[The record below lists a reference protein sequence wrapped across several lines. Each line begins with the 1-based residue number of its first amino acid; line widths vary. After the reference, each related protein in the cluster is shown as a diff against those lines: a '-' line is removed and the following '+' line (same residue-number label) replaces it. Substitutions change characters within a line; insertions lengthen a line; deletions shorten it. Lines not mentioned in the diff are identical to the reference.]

1 MVTVDD
7 LEDIEIPCVSYSFSK
22 LKMAQAFGD
31 LRALY
36 CKDRRVARVHISG
49 DLSQGLEKLKGMIE
63 T

>member
-1 MVTVDD
+1 M
-7 LEDIEIPCVSYSFSK
+7 SYSFSK